1 MSNNCWQRQLWAA
14 TCIWAVWGCSSAA
27 PVTRAVSPEP
37 KKAPLAD
44 KTHSPPGDT
53 PLATSRWKG
62 LKPFDISDPRGNW
75 TGVFS
80 ALEVPKIS
88 DRGPVIHIAGK
99 VGTLTPLVCSVYRSS
114 SVGIGATVNK
124 IVRAMSAQAKV
135 LNSRLVKVLSGREA
149 PVAIVEIAY
158 ELESKGSV
166 KPGTVHLAL
175 SPTAEPVICRLDT
188 LGNADS
194 FETAMQNFFDTL
206 DITPN
211 RSAPQLTSLFELTAN
226 GQALGYSWQR
236 AYASKNGGRQVVR
249 MDTHRLPGGSP
260 QSPVWVDDVTVILHT
275 TDGITKAQYNHQSS
289 QGRRAN
295 YQLLLNKTA
304 TGAYSLTGNWKDQ
317 PLELALAKGEA
328 LRGAYDSWV
337 WMATS
342 QEKQM
347 VAQELVFGG
356 EKPHVKTV
364 QYRRGNNPAS
374 VFVSRAGVKGTVTLE
389 GGVPAQTNFRFGEV
403 EVHGR
408 RLSLSGKL
416 GYAPETIR

>member
-1 MSNNCWQRQLWAA
+1 MSYKCWKRQRWTV
-14 TCIWAVWGCSSAA
+14 TCLLTVWGCSSAA
-27 PVTRAVSPEP
+27 PVTHAVSPES
-37 KKAPLAD
+37 KEAAVAEKL
-44 KTHSPPGDT
+44 HSPPEEK
-53 PLATSRWKG
+53 PLATSRWKD
-62 LKPFDISDPRGNW
+62 LKPFGISDPRGNW

-80 ALEVPKIS
+80 ALEAPKIS
-88 DRGPVIHIAGK
+88 DRGPVIHIAAK
-99 VGTLTPLVCSVYRSS
+99 VGTPTPLVCSVYRSS

-158 ELESKGSV
+158 ELESKDSV
-166 KPGTVHLAL
+166 KPGTVHLAV
-175 SPTAEPVICRLDT
+175 SPTAGPVICRLDA

-194 FETAMQNFFDTL
+194 FETAMQDFFDTL

-211 RSAPQLTSLFELTAN
+211 RSAPQLTSLFEITAN

-236 AYASKNGGRQVVR
+236 VYASKNGGQQVVR

-260 QSPVWVDDVTVILHT
+260 QSPVWVDEVTVVLHT
-275 TDGITKAQYNHQSS
+275 ADGITKAQYNHQSS
-289 QGRRAN
+289 QGRRTN
-295 YQLLLNKTA
+295 YKLLLKKTA
-304 TGAYSLTGNWKDQ
+304 TGVYRLSGNWKNQ
-317 PLELALAKGEA
+317 PLELALAKGEN

-342 QEKQM
+342 GGKQM
-347 VAQELVFGG
+347 VAQELVFSG

-364 QYRRGNNPAS
+364 QYRRGDDPAT
-374 VFVSRAGVKGTVTLE
+374 VFVSRAGVKGTVTLQ
-389 GGVPAQTNFRFGEV
+389 GGVPAQTSFTFGKV

-416 GYAPETIR
+416 GYAPKTIR